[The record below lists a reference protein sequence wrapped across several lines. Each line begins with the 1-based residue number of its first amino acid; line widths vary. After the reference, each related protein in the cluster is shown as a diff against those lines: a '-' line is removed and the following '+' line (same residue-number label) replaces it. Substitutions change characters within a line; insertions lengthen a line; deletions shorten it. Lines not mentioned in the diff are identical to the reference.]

1 MTAETGK
8 VVSINYTLKDKDG
21 NIVDSSVGRFP
32 LEFVQGAN
40 YLLPKLE
47 AQIAGKNPG
56 DTFSTVIAPADGYG
70 EYDEEKV
77 VQVPKSDF
85 DTDVEIEVG
94 MQFQAQTEDGGF
106 ALVTVKEVG
115 DEFVTIDANH
125 ELAGKEL
132 HFQIEV
138 LDVRDATEDELA
150 SGMVGG
156 GCGGCGGSCGSCGED
171 CGDSCGCDGC
181 CN

>member
-47 AQIAGKNPG
+47 AQILGKNPG
-56 DTFSTVIAPADGYG
+56 ESFSTVIAAVDGYG
-70 EYDEEKV
+70 EYDEGKV
-77 VQVPKSDF
+77 VQVPRSDF

-94 MQFQAQTEDGGF
+94 MQFQAQTEDGGI
-106 ALVTVKEVG
+106 AIVTVKEVN
-115 DEFVTIDANH
+115 DDFVTIDGNH
-125 ELAGKEL
+125 ELAGQEL
-132 HFQIEV
+132 HFDIEV
-138 LDVRDATEDELA
+138 LDVRDATEDELR

-156 GCGGCGGSCGSCGED
+156 GCGGCGGCGGDCGSD
-171 CGDSCGCDGC
+171 CGDGCDGGCC